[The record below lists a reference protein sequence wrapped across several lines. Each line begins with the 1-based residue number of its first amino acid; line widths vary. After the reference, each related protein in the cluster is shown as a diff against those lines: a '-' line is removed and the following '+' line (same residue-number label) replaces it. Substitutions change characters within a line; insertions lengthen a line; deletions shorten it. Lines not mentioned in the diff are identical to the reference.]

1 MDTYADIV
9 VNNEA
14 VSIDRIFTY
23 KVKDDMKDK
32 IKIGHRV
39 TVPFGIKNKPIE
51 GFVFNIYSEE
61 KNDNIRYK
69 YIKSICD
76 KEPLLDR
83 ENFLLIEFLRRKY
96 LCKYIDALRVMI
108 PPKIM
113 SGNKEKTKNII
124 VFNKYIEELNDNQ
137 KKALEEIKNYSGG
150 FNKAELTRNF
160 GISTYM
166 LNKLESLGAIKTVE
180 VKVDRSDY
188 REYESYPAKKLTPMQ
203 EDAYD
208 SIMNTN
214 KISLLKGVT
223 GSGKTEVYMN
233 LVSYMLMEGK
243 SSVIL
248 VPEIALTPQII
259 ERFKGRFGKD
269 VAVFHSKLSDGE
281 RYDEWQRVKRGDVKL
296 VIGARSAI
304 FLPFKDLGLIIIDE
318 EHESSYKSDMNPK
331 YNTIEVASY
340 MYGMRGCKVVLG
352 SATPSLESF
361 YKAITKEYNLV
372 ELTERVNNKKMPEI
386 HVVDMR
392 EELKNNNK
400 SMFSRDLYFKIK
412 DRLEKKEQVILFL
425 NRRGYSTFV
434 SCRSCGFVYE
444 CESCDIAMT
453 YHKNGFLVCHYCG
466 KTKKIESCC
475 PKCKSKYIKY
485 FGTGTEKVEQAV
497 KHYFKDAKTL
507 RMDVDTTRKKNSY
520 EEIYNSFKRGEA
532 DILIGTQMVAKG
544 FDFENVTLVGVIAA
558 DTTLNLPD
566 YRASEKNFQI
576 ITQVSGRAGR
586 GEKKGEVIVQ
596 SYSPEHYS
604 LQAAAL
610 GNYEEF
616 FKKEIEIRKAMD
628 YPPFSKL
635 MVVNISGTNYDKI
648 RKVSKEIYKVLKKSL
663 NYYNNNI
670 IIYEPCSSIVGKIK
684 DMYRWQVLLKGD
696 IDDINAEI
704 VKNSLYEISKDIYN
718 EVRVTMDIN
727 PNNLI

>member
-23 KVKDDMKDK
+23 KVKDSMKEE

-39 TVPFGIKNKPIE
+39 TVPFGMKNKPIE
-51 GFVFNIYSEE
+51 GFIFHIYSEE
-61 KNDNIRYK
+61 KNDNIKYK

-76 KEPLLDR
+76 KEPLLER
-83 ENFLLIEFLRRKY
+83 ENFLLIEFLRRRY

-113 SGNKEKTKNII
+113 SGNKAKTKNII
-124 VFNKYIEELNDNQ
+124 VFNKYIDGLNENQ

-150 FNKAELTRNF
+150 FSKAELNRNF

-166 LNKLESLGAIKTVE
+166 LNKLESLGAIKSLE
-180 VKVDRSDY
+180 IKVDRSDY

-208 SIMNTN
+208 SIMNSN

-296 VIGARSAI
+296 VVGARSAI

-340 MYGMRGCKVVLG
+340 MHQMRGCKVVLG

-361 YKAITKEYNLV
+361 YKAITMEYNLV

-400 SMFSRDLYFKIK
+400 SMFSRELYFKIK
-412 DRLEKKEQVILFL
+412 DRLEKREQVILFL

-466 KTKKIESCC
+466 KTKRIEPCC

-586 GEKKGEVIVQ
+586 GEKEGEVIVQ
-596 SYSPEHYS
+596 SYSTEHYS
-604 LQAAAL
+604 LQAATS

-616 FKKEIEIRKAMD
+616 FEKEIEIRKAMD

-635 MVVNISGTNYDKI
+635 MVVNISSTNYDKI
-648 RKVSKEIYKVLKKSL
+648 IETSNMLYEALRNSLK
-663 NYYNNNI
+663 NYNDI
-670 IIYEPCSSIVGKIK
+670 IIYKPCSSIVGKIK
-684 DMYRWQVLLKGD
+684 DMYRWQILLKGNIND
-696 IDDINAEI
+696 VNAEI